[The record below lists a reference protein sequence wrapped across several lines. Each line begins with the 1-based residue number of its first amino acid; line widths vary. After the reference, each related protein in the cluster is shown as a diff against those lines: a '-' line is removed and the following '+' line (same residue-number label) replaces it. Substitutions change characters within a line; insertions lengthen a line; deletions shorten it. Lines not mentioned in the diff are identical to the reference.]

1 MYVKC
6 RTRNDLIY
14 HSKLYNCLIKDP
26 KKKKKSILVYLLKK
40 KLEHHKKLLEY
51 VMHAY

>member
-26 KKKKKSILVYLLKK
+26 KKKKSILVYLLKK

-51 VMHAY
+51 VMHAC